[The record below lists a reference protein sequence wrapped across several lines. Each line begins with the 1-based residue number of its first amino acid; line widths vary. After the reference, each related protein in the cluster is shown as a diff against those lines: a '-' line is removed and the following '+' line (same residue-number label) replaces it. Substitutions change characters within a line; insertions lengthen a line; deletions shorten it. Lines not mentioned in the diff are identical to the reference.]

1 MGLPPTP
8 LPTSPTTQS
17 VDDAANQVVVLAF
30 DFVGQELADL
40 PTQLQ
45 NAMQDPKV
53 KEAISTALTTFVS
66 QRAAAGSSTTNMS
79 AKDAADLL
87 KALQSAAGTPLTD
100 AATQQIKNSP
110 QYKKL
115 EQAFKSFETAAKT
128 SPMGVW
134 IDRHSGLLIV
144 VGLALVV
151 GGSAALYVTK
161 TGGATIDFAFSQVVG
176 KPLQI
181 FRVGTLTVSG
191 QVLAF
196 QPGIRTLGGG
206 LDVTKK
212 WDKVAVTLKVGVVA
226 AGPQVQK
233 VQGAVVVKTPDAN
246 VSITGTGDPS
256 QRKYNF
262 GVSLEVEK
270 GPAANLKIGVG
281 AIVTGDKVTGGSVTG
296 GMKTRVGDFG
306 LSGQTDNRDV
316 RALATWTL
324 TF

>member
-1 MGLPPTP
+1 MAPPPTP
-8 LPTSPTTQS
+8 LPTSPSTPS

-30 DFVGQELADL
+30 DLVGQELPNL
-40 PTQLQ
+40 PTLLQ

-53 KEAISTALTTFVS
+53 KEAISSTLTTFIS
-66 QRAAAGSSTTNMS
+66 QRAATGSGTTNMS
-79 AKDAADLL
+79 AKDATDLL
-87 KALQSAAGTPLTD
+87 KALQNTAGPRLTD
-100 AATQQIKNSP
+100 AATQQIKNTP
-110 QYKKL
+110 EYKKL
-115 EQAFKSFETAAKT
+115 EQAFKNFETAAKT

-134 IDRHSGLLIV
+134 IDRNSGILIV

-161 TGGATIDFAFSQVVG
+161 TGGGAIDFAFSQVVG

-191 QVLAF
+191 QALAF
-196 QPGIRTLGGG
+196 QPGTRNIGGG
-206 LDVTKK
+206 LIVTNK
-212 WDKVAVTLKVGVVA
+212 WDKVAVSLKVGVVA

-233 VQGAVVVKTPDAN
+233 VEGAVIVKTSDAK
-246 VSITGTGDPS
+246 VSVTGTGDPS

-270 GPAANLKIGVG
+270 GPATNLKIGVG
-281 AIVTGDKVTGGSVTG
+281 AIVTDDKVTGGNVTA
-296 GMKTRVGDFG
+296 GMKTRVGEFG
-306 LSGQTDNRDV
+306 LSGQSDSKDV
-316 RALATWTL
+316 RALGTWTL

>member
-17 VDDAANQVVVLAF
+17 VGDAANQVVVLAF
-30 DFVGQELADL
+30 DLVGQELPNL
-40 PTQLQ
+40 PTLLQ

-53 KEAISTALTTFVS
+53 KEAISSTLTTFIS
-66 QRAAAGSSTTNMS
+66 QRAATGSGTTNMS
-79 AKDAADLL
+79 AKDATDLL
-87 KALQSAAGTPLTD
+87 KALQNTAGPKLTD
-100 AATQQIKNSP
+100 AATQQIKNTP
-110 QYKKL
+110 EYKKL
-115 EQAFKSFETAAKT
+115 EQAFKNFETTAKT

-134 IDRHSGLLIV
+134 IDRHSAILIV

-161 TGGATIDFAFSQVVG
+161 TGGGAIDFAFSQVVG

-181 FRVGTLTVSG
+181 FRVGTLTFQG
-191 QVLAF
+191 QALAF
-196 QPGIRTLGGG
+196 QPGTRTLGGG
-206 LDVTKK
+206 LIVTNK
-212 WDKVAVTLKVGVVA
+212 WDKVDVSLKVGVVA

-233 VQGAVVVKTPDAN
+233 VEGAVVVKTPDAN
-246 VSITGTGDPS
+246 VSVTGTGDPA
-256 QRKYNF
+256 QKKYNF

-270 GPAANLKIGVG
+270 GPAANLKVGVG
-281 AIVTGDKVTGGSVTG
+281 AIVTDNKVTGGNVTA

-306 LSGQTDNRDV
+306 LSGQSDSKEV
-316 RALATWTL
+316 KALATWTL